1 MTNGTSERS
10 QRSVASRSAT
20 FQFKSAGL
28 NVQAVAR
35 QLGAKF
41 IVEGSARIAGQRIRV
56 TAQLIDAET
65 GSHIWADKFD
75 RELSDVFA
83 VQDEIVFAISSPL
96 TDNLV
101 EAAATLTR
109 NMPTASLSAYDHL
122 LRGRAA
128 WHHGSVVEAYEH
140 YVKAVGA
147 DPGYATAL
155 ASVGYLCAYDIYLHM
170 TGKPVDELAASA
182 EAHLK
187 QAIEA
192 DHGDFVA
199 QHMIGAGLLCLGKL
213 DQAKQH
219 LELSI
224 TLNPYYPTATVSLGC
239 TLAYMGAHREGLAL
253 VDKAFQID
261 PRLPQWARAVSLYI
275 HCHMGDAE
283 AALLDMRQID
293 NPQPLA
299 HLLMAGCLAQAGRRD
314 EAESYLQAFLAKRP
328 PWYDVKGFARW
339 ASRCLRSSQDRA
351 RLLNGLSML
360 GFEVD

>member
-1 MTNGTSERS
+1 
-10 QRSVASRSAT
+10 
-20 FQFKSAGL
+20 
-28 NVQAVAR
+28 
-35 QLGAKF
+35 
-41 IVEGSARIAGQRIRV
+41 
-56 TAQLIDAET
+56 
-65 GSHIWADKFD
+65 
-75 RELSDVFA
+75 
-83 VQDEIVFAISSPL
+83 
-96 TDNLV
+96 
-101 EAAATLTR
+101 
-109 NMPTASLSAYDHL
+109 
-122 LRGRAA
+122 
-128 WHHGSVVEAYEH
+128 
-140 YVKAVGA
+140 
-147 DPGYATAL
+147 
-155 ASVGYLCAYDIYLHM
+155 M

-182 EAHLK
+182 ETHLR

-199 QHMIGAGLLCLGKL
+199 QHMIGAALLCLGEL

-253 VDKAFQID
+253 VEKAFQID

-314 EAESYLQAFLAKRP
+314 EAESYLQAFHAKRP